1 MARPSFRNQ
10 FDAATLKA
18 MTAVSREAKARLM
31 GFVGAVVDDTPVLKG
46 YLKGSWQI
54 VKTGGQFL
62 EDLPPDLTGDAT
74 KARLI
79 TKIKYLPI
87 HMDWQI
93 MFGTPVP
100 YAWKIEYEGW
110 SKQAPSGM
118 VRKNIILGGERFK
131 AIYLGDF

>member
-10 FDAATLKA
+10 FDSATLKA

-31 GFVGAVVDDTPVLKG
+31 GFVGAVVDNTPVLTGK
-46 YLKGSWQI
+46 LKGSWQI
-54 VKTGGQFL
+54 IKTGAQFL
-62 EDLPPDLTGDAT
+62 SEFPNDTEGTAT
-74 KARLI
+74 KARLMQ
-79 TKIKYLPI
+79 KIKYLPI

-110 SKQAPSGM
+110 SKKAPNGM
-118 VRKNIILGGERFK
+118 VRKNIIQGGERFK
-131 AIYLGDF
+131 GIYIGSF

>member
-10 FDAATLKA
+10 FDKATLKA
-18 MTAVSREAKARLM
+18 MQSVSKEAKARLM
-31 GFVGAVVDDTPVLKG
+31 GFCGAVVDDTPILSG
-46 YLKGSWQI
+46 TLKGSWQI
-54 VKTGGQFL
+54 VKTGAQFL
-62 EDLPPDLTGDAT
+62 ENLPPDLTGQAT
-74 KARLI
+74 KQRLI
-79 TKIKYLPI
+79 QKIKYLPI

-100 YAWKIEYEGW
+100 YASKIEYEGW

-131 AIYLGDF
+131 SIYIGDF

>member
-1 MARPSFRNQ
+1 MARPSFRDQ
-10 FDAATLKA
+10 FDKATLKA

-31 GFVGAVVDDTPVLKG
+31 GFVGAVVDDTPVLTGK
-46 YLKGSWQI
+46 LKGSWQI
-54 VKTGGQFL
+54 VKTAGEFI
-62 EDLPPDLTGDAT
+62 DSLPNDPEGDAT

-79 TKIKYLPI
+79 QKIKYLPI

-100 YAWKIEYEGW
+100 WAHKIEYEGW
-110 SKQAPSGM
+110 SEKAPSGM

-131 AIYLGDF
+131 GIYIGSF

>member
-10 FDAATLKA
+10 FDKATLKA
-18 MTAVSREAKARLM
+18 MKRVSAEAKGRLM
-31 GFVGAVVDDTPVLKG
+31 GFVGAVVDDTPVLSG
-46 YLKGSWQI
+46 HLKGSWQI
-54 VKTGGQFL
+54 VKTGEQFL
-62 EDLPPDLTGDAT
+62 DQFPDDEVGTIT
-74 KARLI
+74 KQRLI
-79 TKIKYLPI
+79 QKIKYLPI

-100 YAWKIEYEGW
+100 YASKIEYEGW

-131 AIYLGDF
+131 SIYIGEF

>member
-1 MARPSFRNQ
+1 MARPGFRSQ

-31 GFVGAVVDDTPVLKG
+31 GFVGAVVNDTPVLSG
-46 YLKGSWQI
+46 RLKGSWQI
-54 VKTGGQFL
+54 VKSGSAFL
-62 EDLPPDLTGDAT
+62 EDLPNDPDGEAT

-79 TKIKYLPI
+79 QKIKYLPI

-93 MFGTPVP
+93 FFGTPVP
-100 YAWKIEYEGW
+100 YAHKIEFEGW
-110 SKQAPSGM
+110 SKKSPAGM

-131 AIYLGDF
+131 GIYIGQF

>member
-1 MARPSFRNQ
+1 MARPSFRDQ
-10 FDAATLKA
+10 FDKATLKA

-31 GFVGAVVDDTPVLKG
+31 GFVGAVVDDTPVLTGK
-46 YLKGSWQI
+46 LKGSWQI
-54 VKTGGQFL
+54 VKTGAQFL
-62 EDLPPDLTGDAT
+62 NDLPVDPEGAAT

-79 TKIKYLPI
+79 QKIKYLPI

-100 YAWKIEYEGW
+100 WAYRIEYEGW
-110 SKQAPSGM
+110 SKKAPSGM

-131 AIYLGDF
+131 SIYLGYF